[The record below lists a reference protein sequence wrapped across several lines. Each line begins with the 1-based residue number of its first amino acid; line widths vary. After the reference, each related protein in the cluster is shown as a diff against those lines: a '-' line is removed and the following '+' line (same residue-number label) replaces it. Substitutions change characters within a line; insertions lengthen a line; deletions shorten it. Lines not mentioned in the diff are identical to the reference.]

1 MSKLERLLWGKDK
14 QPDMRDVVALICTV
28 ATAGFYV
35 QYFLTSKEPSESFLL
50 ITIGAA
56 IGSICSKLLKPKS
69 NGV

>member
-1 MSKLERLLWGKDK
+1 
-14 QPDMRDVVALICTV
+14 MRDVVALICTV
-28 ATAGFYV
+28 AVLGIYV
-35 QYFLTSKEPSESFLL
+35 QYFLNGKEPSESFLL